1 MRSEA
6 PEKTWLLFERIA
18 RSLAHSVGNAIN
30 VVSGRL
36 SLLELDSTLSQDSR
50 DSVKLIR
57 ERLRRLHSDL
67 KGALEFARFVPEG
80 ERHLLVE
87 ALTLATQQSRV
98 RVRGLEQVAGLRT
111 TADVATGSL
120 SPDLALRYLRDG
132 CLGLQPE
139 GGCDWSVEVVGSERP
154 TLALTMEFSCQKVP
168 ALRRALIEP
177 WFSEEAHALEAD
189 ARYARLLLAQGLA
202 LLEDGGATIV
212 VDEPSGEEPAVARQ
226 VQIAW
231 SLVDG
236 ES

>member
-1 MRSEA
+1 MKTEA

-80 ERHLLVE
+80 ERHSLVD
-87 ALTLATQQSRV
+87 ALTLVAQQSAI
-98 RVRGLEQVAGLRT
+98 RVRGLEQVAGCRT
-111 TADVATGSL
+111 AADVAAGSL

-132 CLGLQPE
+132 YIGLQPKRE
-139 GGCDWSVEVVGSERP
+139 CDWSVEVQSSERP
-154 TLALTMEFSCQKVP
+154 TLVLTMEFSGEQVP
-168 ALRRALIEP
+168 ALRRALVEP
-177 WFSEEAHALEAD
+177 WFSEEAHALDAD

-202 LLEDGGATIV
+202 LLEDAGAAIV
-212 VDEPSGEEPAVARQ
+212 VDEPSGEQPIVARR
-226 VQIAW
+226 VQITW
-231 SLVDG
+231 PIVEG
-236 ES
+236 GG